1 MIKNE
6 TNDYKK
12 LLNNKVVT
20 IEPAI
25 TNGFGE
31 F

>member
-12 LLNNKVVT
+12 LLNNNVNV
-20 IEPAI
+20 EPAI
-25 TNGFGE
+25 VNSFGK